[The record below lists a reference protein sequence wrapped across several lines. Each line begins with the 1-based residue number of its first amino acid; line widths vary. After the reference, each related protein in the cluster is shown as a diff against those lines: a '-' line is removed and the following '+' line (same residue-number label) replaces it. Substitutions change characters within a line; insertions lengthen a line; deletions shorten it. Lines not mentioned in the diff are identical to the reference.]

1 MKSYWINYNYVVALL
16 LKIKYKNEGK
26 LYTKISEINSMEN
39 KIINKCLENNIIV
52 TTCSKLDNNY
62 FTYYQDLVLVKDELY
77 DNLIKCYNMYNLLP
91 VDLLMVLLN
100 YEQELLVTKKLT
112 KKKS

>member
-26 LYTKISEINSMEN
+26 LYTKISEINNMEN

-52 TTCSKLDNNY
+52 TFCGKLDNSY
-62 FTYYQDLVLVKDELY
+62 FTYYQDLVLVKDESY
-77 DNLIKCYNMYNLLP
+77 DNLIRCSNMYSLLP
-91 VDLLMVLLN
+91 IDLLMVLLN
-100 YEQELLVTKKLT
+100 YEQELLNTKKLT

>member
-1 MKSYWINYNYVVALL
+1 MKNYWINYNYVVALL

-26 LYTKISEINSMEN
+26 LYTKISEIKSIEN
-39 KIINKCLENNIIV
+39 KVINKCLESNIIV
-52 TTCSKLDNNY
+52 TTCGELDNSY
-62 FTYYQDLVLVKDELY
+62 FTYYQDLVLVKDESY
-77 DNLIKCYNMYNLLP
+77 DNLIRCSNMYSLLP

-100 YEQELLVTKKLT
+100 YEQELLDTKKLT

>member
-16 LKIKYKNEGK
+16 LKIKYTNKGK
-26 LYTKISEINSMEN
+26 LYTKISEINNMEN
-39 KIINKCLENNIIV
+39 KVINKCLENNINV
-52 TTCSKLDNNY
+52 TIFGELDNSY
-62 FTYYQDLVLVKDELY
+62 FTYYQDLVLVKDESFS
-77 DNLIKCYNMYNLLP
+77 NLIKCIDMYSLLP

-100 YEQELLVTKKLT
+100 YEQELLNTKKLT

>member
-26 LYTKISEINSMEN
+26 LYTKISEINNMEN
-39 KIINKCLENNIIV
+39 KVINKCLENNINV
-52 TTCSKLDNNY
+52 TIFGELDNSY
-62 FTYYQDLVLVKDELY
+62 FTYYQDLVLVKDESY
-77 DNLIKCYNMYNLLP
+77 DNLIRCSNMYSLLP
-91 VDLLMVLLN
+91 IDLLMVLLN
-100 YEQELLVTKKLT
+100 YEQELLNTKKLT

>member
-16 LKIKYKNEGK
+16 LKIKYKNERK
-26 LYTKISEINSMEN
+26 LYIKINEVNDMKN

-52 TTCSKLDNNY
+52 TFCGELDSSY
-62 FTYYQDLVLVKDELY
+62 FTYYQDLILVKEESY
-77 DNLIKCYNMYNLLP
+77 DNLIKCSNMYSSLP

-100 YEQELLVTKKLT
+100 YEQDLLNKKLV
-112 KKKS
+112 KCKMK